1 MCVTFAHVCVY
12 TIFDIQNSIDFFK
25 KLQQILVYPKPSVW
39 IAGVFPFVAM
49 LECS

>member
-12 TIFDIQNSIDFFK
+12 TIFDIQNSINFFK
-25 KLQQILVYPKPSVW
+25 NCNRSLFIPNQVP

-49 LECS
+49 LECN